1 MTKNNK
7 ILVTGAAGFIGSHTC
22 QKLLDL
28 EYNVVGIDN
37 LNDYYDHQLKEYN
50 LSILNMD
57 PNFRFY
63 HVDICN
69 IADLQ
74 TVFRNGEFKGIIHLA
89 AQAGVLFSL
98 KNPFLY
104 QKTNIEG
111 TLNILELC
119 RLNSVKNMIFA
130 SSSSVYGDRKEV
142 PFKEE
147 APIDQP
153 ISLYAATKQAGEAL
167 CYTYSHLYDFK
178 INCLR
183 FFTVYGP
190 RGRPDMAPHKF
201 THAILTNKPIKYY
214 DTSTSQIARDFTYI
228 DDIIEGIMLSLTYWK
243 GFEIFNLGFGSPLR
257 TIDFI
262 RTIEELTGIKAQ
274 IEFVGRQPGDVA
286 VTYADTSKAKQL
298 LGFSPHTSVKEGM
311 KKYLEWFR
319 DYYNV

>member
-1 MTKNNK
+1 
-7 ILVTGAAGFIGSHTC
+7 L
-22 QKLLDL
+22 
-28 EYNVVGIDN
+28 
-37 LNDYYDHQLKEYN
+37 
-50 LSILNMD
+50 
-57 PNFRFY
+57 PN
-63 HVDICN
+63 
-69 IADLQ
+69 ADLQ